1 MNVIQRMWRDEH
13 GFIVSTD
20 ALLFGTIL
28 VIGTL
33 VGLVTL
39 RDQLVQE
46 LGDVGAALG
55 NLNHSYGVEGHE
67 CEYGFV
73 AGSSFADKSDVH
85 ESGDDEGSDNGDES
99 GEAPLCISVAEAA
112 SEEG

>member
-1 MNVIQRMWRDEH
+1 MNVIHKFCRDEN

-28 VIGTL
+28 VLGTL
-33 VGLVTL
+33 VGLVAL
-39 RDQLVQE
+39 RDKLVQE

-55 NLNHSYGVEGHE
+55 NLNQSYSVEGFD
-67 CEYGFV
+67 CPDGFV
-73 AGSSFADKSDVH
+73 AGSSFADKSDVC
-85 ESGDDEGSDNGDES
+85 ELGDDEGSDNGDAAGDS
-99 GEAPLCISVAEAA
+99 PLCISVEVDP